1 MVEPWAV
8 EFEKSEPMDHT
19 YREVT
24 LSQCNSLP
32 RRLNLLGK
40 GVLQM
45 FLCSPWGIAA
55 DSVWLMARH
64 AAALVGHIA
73 PHTDKKT
80 EM

>member
-8 EFEKSEPMDHT
+8 EFEKSERMDNT

-32 RRLNLLGK
+32 RRLTLLGK

-45 FLCSPWGIAA
+45 FLLSLGVFPF
-55 DSVWLMARH
+55 S
-64 AAALVGHIA
+64 GHEV
-73 PHTDKKT
+73 KR
-80 EM
+80 EESRS

>member
-8 EFEKSEPMDHT
+8 EFEKSEHMDHT

-32 RRLNLLGK
+32 RRLTLFGK

-45 FLCSPWGIAA
+45 FLLS
-55 DSVWLMARH
+55 L
-64 AAALVGHIA
+64 
-73 PHTDKKT
+73 
-80 EM
+80 